1 MRMLKD
7 LARVETWADISI
19 SDSLL
24 HLAFVGLA
32 NSPLTNLYIP
42 IKTPTAAGM
51 PEQYTYTRIGLD
63 SDEIADVYETLFG
76 GNFFIVPLLKK
87 WGTDDDDVTPYS
99 TSLVK
104 LQRKINNVYKLNKG
118 KYLKIAEGLGFEWNP
133 LYNVDGVEK
142 YTSLE
147 NSGVNDS
154 KTEHKYTQRTDT
166 LTDTFG
172 AQKKTTGGNNT
183 RTGSETTSGGKT
195 ETHDNTNSVTTFD
208 STEFS
213 NTDHSNAND
222 TISNDAYTTEYNSVK
237 DADTHTTDTDA
248 YTDTH
253 QTAFGAHTDE
263 DNTSVT
269 HHNAK
274 NGDDEYSGGVD
285 GFGNTV
291 VGGDKYHTDIKERK
305 GNIGVTK
312 TTELLSDAFE
322 FYKNNLLKMFFEDIN
337 EQILVRVFEL

>member
-1 MRMLKD
+1 MRMLND

-63 SDEIADVYETLFG
+63 SGEIADVYETLFG
-76 GNFFIVPLLKK
+76 GNFFIIPLLKK
-87 WGTDDDDVTPYS
+87 WGMDDENPYE
-99 TSLVK
+99 TSLLK
-104 LQRKINNVYKLNKG
+104 LQRKIDNVYKLNKG
-118 KYLKIAEGLGFEWNP
+118 KYLKIAEGLGMEWNP

-147 NSGVNDS
+147 NSGTNDT
-154 KTEHKYTQRTDT
+154 KTERKYTQHTDT

-172 AQKKTTGGNNT
+172 EQNTTTGGNNT
-183 RTGSETTSGGKT
+183 RTGSETTAGGKS

-208 STEFS
+208 SADFS
-213 NTDHSNAND
+213 NTDRSNAND
-222 TISNDAYTTEYNSVK
+222 VVSNDSYTTEYNSLT
-237 DADTHTTDTDA
+237 DADTHTTNTDA
-248 YTDTH
+248 HTDTH

-274 NGDDEYSGGVD
+274 NGDNEYSGGVD

-312 TTELLSDAFE
+312 TTELLADAFE
-322 FYKNNLLKMFFEDIN
+322 FYKTNLLKTFFDDIN

>member
-1 MRMLKD
+1 MMRKLND
-7 LARVETWADISI
+7 LARVETWADINI

-24 HLAFVGLA
+24 HLAFVGLV
-32 NSPLTNLYIP
+32 NSALTNLYIP
-42 IKTPTAAGM
+42 VKTPTAAGM
-51 PEQYTYTRIGLD
+51 PDQYTYTRIGLD
-63 SDEIADVYETLFG
+63 ASDIADVYETLFG
-76 GNFFIVPLLKK
+76 GNFFIIPLLKK
-87 WGTDDDDVTPYS
+87 WGIDDENPYE
-99 TSLVK
+99 TSLLK

-147 NSGVNDS
+147 NSGTNDT
-154 KTEHKYTQRTDT
+154 KTERKYAQHTDT

-172 AQKKTTGGNNT
+172 EQNTTTGGNNT
-183 RTGSETTSGGKT
+183 RTGSETTSGGKS

-208 STEFS
+208 SADFS
-213 NTDHSNAND
+213 NTDRSNAND
-222 TISNDAYTTEYNSVK
+222 VVSNDSYTTEYNNLK
-237 DADTHTTDTDA
+237 DADTHTTNTDA
-248 YTDTH
+248 HTDTH

-263 DNTSVT
+263 DNTTVT

-274 NGDDEYSGGVD
+274 NGDNEYSGGVD

-322 FYKNNLLKMFFEDIN
+322 FYKTNLLKTFFDDIN